1 MTQVT
6 LQLEDEIANR
16 LKEAAKAA
24 GLSESQWV
32 EEMVRCGTMMAWRES
47 VQKLAGSWKD
57 FPEAEDL
64 RAGQGTDVPREP
76 F

>member
-1 MTQVT
+1 MTRVT
-6 LQLEDEIANR
+6 LQLEDEVAAR

-47 VQKLAGSWKD
+47 VRKLAGSWKD
-57 FPEAEDL
+57 FPEIGEL
-64 RAGQGTDVPREP
+64 RAGQGTDVRRES